1 MQLPP
6 MRSIVNRGA
15 HAATACARAL
25 QSIARVALGVLR
37 EIGDEHAYARYLRLH
52 GRPHSR
58 EMWQQFSDER
68 LRAKYVRPK
77 CC

>member
-1 MQLPP
+1 MPP
-6 MRSIVNRGA
+6 SLMMSLVTQG
-15 HAATACARAL
+15 ARAIR
-25 QSIARVALGVLR
+25 SVARVALGVLR
-37 EIGDEHAYARYLRLH
+37 EIGDENAYARYLRAQ

-58 EMWQQFSDER
+58 EMWRQFSDER